1 MLVHYDFMKKGF
13 RGRAFRSSLFWEEK
27 ELTLGHYI
35 GFYKYAYM
43 FCLNAYMR
51 LRVHLQRK
59 GEAITFQVS
68 RIK

>member
-13 RGRAFRSSLFWEEK
+13 QGRAFRSSLFWEEK
-27 ELTLGHYI
+27 ELTWGITLV
-35 GFYKYAYM
+35 FKYAYM
-43 FCLNAYMR
+43 FYLNAYMR